1 MFAHAHQVSMDHAAN
16 FETTAFQPHGIL
28 INSIN
33 LYKFIFLFANFLVK
47 MVVHVFQQQLVTS
60 VNVHIPPL
68 VQTVKLSFNHV
79 QFALALSAHAQHR
92 LSLLSIHAFQ
102 IHVKTMVDVLSFSM
116 LLDVIAQTASV
127 VTIVNSVCFEFP
139 SLISRIQIFLSP

>member
-47 MVVHVFQQQLVTS
+47 MVVHVIFVKVHSVVHVQLVS
-60 VNVHIPPL
+60 AVSA
-68 VQTVKLSFNHV
+68 VKLTWLLQTHV
-79 QFALALSAHAQHR
+79 TQTNVSMVV
-92 LSLLSIHAFQ
+92 
-102 IHVKTMVDVLSFSM
+102 HV
-116 LLDVIAQTASV
+116 
-127 VTIVNSVCFEFP
+127 
-139 SLISRIQIFLSP
+139 